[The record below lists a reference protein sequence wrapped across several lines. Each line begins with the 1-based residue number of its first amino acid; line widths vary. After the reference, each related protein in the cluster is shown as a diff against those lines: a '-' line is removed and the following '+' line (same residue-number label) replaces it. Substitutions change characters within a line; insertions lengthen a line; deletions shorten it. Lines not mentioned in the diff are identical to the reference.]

1 MEFSLGDSEGE
12 ILIQFVLLSS
22 SRKRRSSG
30 LAVVSTIGA
39 VAYRESNLH

>member
-12 ILIQFVLLSS
+12 ILIQFVLLSI
-22 SRKRRSSG
+22 SRKRHGSG
-30 LAVVSTIGA
+30 LAVVFIIGA